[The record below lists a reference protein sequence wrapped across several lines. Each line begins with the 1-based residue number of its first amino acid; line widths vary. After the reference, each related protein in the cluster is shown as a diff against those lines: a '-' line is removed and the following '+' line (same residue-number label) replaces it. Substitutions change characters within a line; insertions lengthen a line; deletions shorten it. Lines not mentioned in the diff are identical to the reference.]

1 MGIPT
6 DAYDY
11 SEVFEMIKSELG
23 ELKKL
28 YTQKNC
34 SVTRIAGCYV
44 DGDKNKKSVF
54 ARAFLG
60 IPEEEMF
67 KYFEILRKPLS
78 GTPGKTCIDLSFPLQ
93 ETEEDSPQGFMLRL
107 RDSGLKDD
115 ALLDEYYN
123 RIISA
128 FEYVGNYLIM
138 VVHDAYDVPG
148 KTSDG
153 LDMEDASTEVYEYVY
168 TVICPV
174 NLTEPGLSFDPVT
187 NEFHNRVRDWVVELP
202 VKAFLFPAFND
213 RSSDISNMM
222 YYSKDAENLNEDM
235 MDMLF
240 GCKLPL
246 TAGGQKETFQAL
258 VEETLGETCEFEAV
272 KNIHEKMAELIEE
285 HKEELQ
291 PLVLDKH
298 EVKTLFASSGV
309 ANEKMS
315 EFDEHYEK
323 AAGPDTPIFM
333 SNVYNTRSFDV
344 KTPDVTI
351 KVKPDRTDLIGNRNI
366 DGRPCL
372 VVELNGDVEVNGIAV
387 RAGSAP
393 QATSEE

>member
-1 MGIPT
+1 MNKT
-6 DAYDY
+6 
-11 SEVFEMIKSELG
+11 ELS

-28 YTQKNC
+28 YTQKKC
-34 SVTRIAGCYV
+34 SITRIAGCFV
-44 DGDKNKKSVF
+44 DGDKNKKSTF
-54 ARAFLG
+54 ARSFLG

-78 GTPGKTCIDLSFPLQ
+78 GTPGKTAIDLTFPLE
-93 ETEEDSPQGFMLRL
+93 ETTEDSPQGFLLKLRS
-107 RDSGLKDD
+107 SGLKDD
-115 ALLDEYYN
+115 ALLDEYYS

-148 KTSDG
+148 RTTDG
-153 LDMEDASTEVYEYVY
+153 LEMDDASSEVYEYIY

-174 NLTEPGLSFDPVT
+174 NLTESGLAYDAVT
-187 NEFHNRVRDWVVELP
+187 GEFHNRVRDWVVELP
-202 VKAFLFPAFND
+202 IKAFLYPAFND
-213 RSSDISNMM
+213 RSADISSMM
-222 YYSKDAENLNEDM
+222 YYSKDSENLGEEM

-240 GCKLPL
+240 GCKMPL
-246 TAGGQKETFQAL
+246 SAGSQKETFQAL

-272 KNIHEKMAELIEE
+272 KNLHEKMGELIEE

-291 PLVLDKH
+291 PLVLDKN
-298 EVKTLFASSGV
+298 EVKTLFAQSGV

-323 AAGPDTPIFM
+323 AAGTDTPIYM

-351 KVKPDRTDLIGNRNI
+351 KVKPDRTDLIGNRTL

-372 VVELNGDVEVNGIAV
+372 VVELNGEVEVNGIAV
-387 RAGSAP
+387 RANAAP
-393 QATSEE
+393 EESE

>member
-1 MGIPT
+1 MN
-6 DAYDY
+6 
-11 SEVFEMIKSELG
+11 KSELG

-28 YTQKNC
+28 YTQKKC
-34 SVTRIAGCYV
+34 SVTRITGCFV

-54 ARAFLG
+54 ARSFLG

-78 GTPGKTCIDLSFPLQ
+78 GNPGKTCIDLTFPLE
-93 ETEEDSPQGFMLRL
+93 ETTEDSPQGFLLKLRA
-107 RDSGLKDD
+107 SALKDD

-148 KTSDG
+148 RTTDG
-153 LDMEDASTEVYEYVY
+153 LEMDDASSEVYEYIY

-174 NLTEPGLSFDPVT
+174 ALTEPGLAYDAAT
-187 NEFHNRVRDWVVELP
+187 GEFHNRVRDWVVELP
-202 VKAFLFPAFND
+202 IKAFLYPAFND
-213 RSSDISNMM
+213 RSADISSMM
-222 YYSKDAENLNEDM
+222 YYSKDAENLGEEM
-235 MDMLF
+235 MDLLF

-291 PLVLDKH
+291 PLVLDKN
-298 EVKTLFASSGV
+298 EVKTLFAQSGV

-315 EFDEHYEK
+315 EFDELYEK
-323 AAGPDTPIFM
+323 AAGPDTPIYM

-351 KVKPDRTDLIGNRNI
+351 KVKPDRTDLIGNRTL

-387 RAGSAP
+387 RATAKP
-393 QATSEE
+393 EEK

>member
-1 MGIPT
+1 
-6 DAYDY
+6 
-11 SEVFEMIKSELG
+11 MIKSELS
-23 ELKKL
+23 EIKKL

-34 SVTRIAGCYV
+34 SVTRIAGCFV

-54 ARAFLG
+54 ARSFLG
-60 IPEEEMF
+60 IPEDEMF

-78 GTPGKTCIDLSFPLQ
+78 GNPGKTCVDISFPLGQ
-93 ETEEDSPQGFMLRL
+93 DITESAQGFMLKL
-107 RDSGLKDD
+107 RDSKLKDD
-115 ALLDEYYN
+115 ALLDEYYSK
-123 RIISA
+123 IISS

-153 LDMEDASTEVYEYVY
+153 LDMEDASTEVYEYIY

-174 NLTEPGLSFDPVT
+174 NLTEPGLAYDALT
-187 NEFHNRVRDWVVELP
+187 NEFHNRTRDWVVELP
-202 VKAFLFPAFND
+202 IKAFLFPAFTD
-213 RSSDISNMM
+213 RSSDIYNIM
-222 YYSKDAENLNEDM
+222 YYSKDPENLCEEMIDL
-235 MDMLF
+235 LF
-240 GCKLPL
+240 GAKIPL
-246 TAGGQKETFQAL
+246 TAGSQKETFQAL
-258 VEETLGETCEFEAV
+258 VEETLGETCEFSAV
-272 KNIHEKMAELIEE
+272 KNIHEKMSELIEE

-291 PLVLDKH
+291 PLVLDKN
-298 EVKTLFASSGV
+298 EVKTLFAQSGV

-315 EFDEHYEK
+315 EFDAHYEK

-351 KVKPDRTDLIGNRNI
+351 KVKPDRTDLIGNRTI
-366 DGRPCL
+366 DGRPCI

-387 RAGSAP
+387 RATPSTA
-393 QATSEE
+393 SEHEE